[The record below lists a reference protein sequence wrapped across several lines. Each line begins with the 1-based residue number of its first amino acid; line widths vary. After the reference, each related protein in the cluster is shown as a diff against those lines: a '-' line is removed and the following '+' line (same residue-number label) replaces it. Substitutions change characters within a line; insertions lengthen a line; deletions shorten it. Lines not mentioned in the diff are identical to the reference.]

1 MNRHPARP
9 TVAGRRSK
17 SARFAPRRK
26 AYRRRAMRR
35 PEVRDAEDAFRAAI
49 AAGVF
54 SAERG
59 DTRWAGRYRYLFHD
73 ERGTAWFKRRGAFA
87 YVLMSVRR
95 GSCRLEGPAA
105 EGHAPGERAT

>member
-9 TVAGRRSK
+9 TVRGRPDR
-17 SARFAPRRK
+17 RFAPRRK
-26 AYRRRAMRR
+26 AHRRRAVRR

-49 AAGVF
+49 AAGVL

-59 DTRWAGRYRYLFHD
+59 DIRWAGRYRYLFHD

-87 YVLMSVRR
+87 YVLMFARR
-95 GSCRLEGPAA
+95 GGCRLDGYAA
-105 EGHAPGERAT
+105 EGHVPRERAT